1 MRNVKT
7 LGAAASALV
16 LTAGL
21 ATTAS
26 AAEMKFAVSGY
37 VKSAFIVS
45 SLNDGYQGTAVGSD
59 GEIHFSP
66 SIKTDNGLTIGG
78 RVELEAFTTGD
89 QIDEHYMYVK
99 GGFGTLKIGA
109 DDPVPVLLG
118 GSAPGGG
125 YDTHNGGTFSG
136 TYGSV
141 DTYDYTGGDANRL
154 TYITPDMNGI
164 TLGFSFTPDFTAA
177 GGGNT
182 NSGSSS
188 VKDTGYGDGM
198 AVAVRYKTSM
208 DGVSVQL
215 GSGFRQQGSD
225 SGGEDVEV
233 INAHAK
239 FGVAGLTF
247 GGSYT
252 TNNLG
257 STTQDKNMFDLGVSY
272 KMGDI
277 TIGGG
282 VGSSTTETDGA
293 QDDTDTFV
301 SASFSYAV
309 APGVKAGAG
318 LHFEENDGQDDDAVG
333 AVMAIQMS
341 F

>member
-7 LGAAASALV
+7 LGTAASALV

-26 AAEMKFAVSGY
+26 AAEIDLKVGGY
-37 VKSAFIVS
+37 VKSAVIVS
-45 SLNDGYQGTAVGSD
+45 SLNDGYQGSAVGSD

-66 SIKTDNGLTIGG
+66 SIKTDNGLTIGA
-78 RVELEAFTTGD
+78 RVELEAFTASD
-89 QIDEHYMYVK
+89 QIDEHYMYIK
-99 GGFGTLKIGA
+99 GGFGTLKLGA

-125 YDTHNGGTFSG
+125 FDTHNGGTFSG

-141 DTYDYTGGDANRL
+141 DTYDYTGGDANRI
-154 TYITPDMNGI
+154 TYITPDMNGV
-164 TLGFSFTPDFTAA
+164 TLGFSFTPDFTPS
-177 GGGNT
+177 GGSNT
-182 NSGSSS
+182 NSASSS

-225 SGGEDVEV
+225 SGGEDYEV

-257 STTQDKNMFDLGVSY
+257 STTSDLNMFDLGVSY
-272 KMGDI
+272 KLGDMI
-277 TIGGG
+277 IGGG

-301 SASFSYAV
+301 SASFKYTL
-309 APGVKAGAG
+309 APGVTAGAG

-333 AVMAIQMS
+333 AVAVIQMY

>member
-89 QIDEHYMYVK
+89 QIDEHYMFVK

-109 DDPVPVLLG
+109 DDPIPVLLG
-118 GSAPGGG
+118 GQAPGGG

-141 DTYDYTGGDANRL
+141 DTTDYSGGDANRL
-154 TYITPDMNGI
+154 TYITPDMNGV
-164 TLGFSFTPDFTAA
+164 TLGFSFTPDFSS
-177 GGGNT
+177 GGGGAT

-198 AVAVRYKTSM
+198 AVAIRYKTSM

-225 SGGEDVEV
+225 AGGEDLEV

-239 FGVAGLTF
+239 VGVAGLTF
-247 GGSYT
+247 GGAYT

-257 STTQDKNMFDLGVSY
+257 STTQDKNMFNLGVSY
-272 KMGDI
+272 KMGDL

-301 SASFSYAV
+301 SASLSYAV

-318 LHFEENDGQDDDAVG
+318 LHFEENDGHDDDAVG

>member
-26 AAEMKFAVSGY
+26 AAEMKFKVSGY
-37 VKSAFIVS
+37 AKTALVIS

-66 SIKTDNGLTIGG
+66 SIKTDNGLTIGA
-78 RVELEAFTTGD
+78 RIELEAYTTSD
-89 QIDEHYMYVK
+89 QIDEHYMYIK
-99 GGFGTLKIGA
+99 GGFGTIKMGA
-109 DDPVPVLLG
+109 DDAAHYLLG

-125 YDTHNGGTFSG
+125 YDTHNDGTFSG
-136 TYGSV
+136 TYGAMY
-141 DTYDYTGGDANRL
+141 TEDYSSSDANKL
-154 TYITPDMNGI
+154 TYLTPSMGGV
-164 TLGFSFTPDFTAA
+164 TLGFSFTPDTST
-177 GGGNT
+177 GGGTNT
-182 NSGSSS
+182 NKGSSN

-198 AVAVRYKTSM
+198 SVGIRYKTSM

-215 GSGFRQQGSD
+215 GAGFQSIGSD
-225 SGGEDVEV
+225 AGGEDREV
-233 INAHAK
+233 IQGHAK
-239 FGVAGLTF
+239 IGVAGVTI
-247 GGSYT
+247 GGAYT
-252 TNNLG
+252 TDNLA
-257 STTQDKNMFDLGVSY
+257 STTSDTNKFNIGVSY
-272 KMGDI
+272 KMGDV

-282 VGSSTTETDGA
+282 MGTSTVETNGA

-318 LHFEENDGQDDDAVG
+318 LHFEENDGYDDDAVG

>member
-7 LGAAASALV
+7 LGAVASALV

-26 AAEMKFAVSGY
+26 AAEMKFKVSGY
-37 VKSAFIVS
+37 AKSAFIVS

-66 SIKTDNGLTIGG
+66 SIKTDNGLTIGA
-78 RVELEAFTTGD
+78 RIELEAFTTSD
-89 QIDEHYMYVK
+89 QIDEHYLYIK
-99 GGFGTLKIGA
+99 GGFGTLKLGA
-109 DDPVPVLLG
+109 DDPAHTLLA

-125 YDTHNGGTFSG
+125 YDTHNDGTFSG
-136 TYGSV
+136 TYGAMATI
-141 DTYDYTGGDANRL
+141 DYDSGDANRVTYL
-154 TYITPDMNGI
+154 TPSMNGV
-164 TLGFSFTPDFTAA
+164 TLGFSFTPDFSSI

-182 NSGSSS
+182 NKGASS
-188 VKDTGYGDGM
+188 VKGDDYGDGM
-198 AVAVRYKTSM
+198 AIAARYKTTM
-208 DGVSVQL
+208 DGISVQL
-215 GSGFRQQGSD
+215 GAGFNTEGSD
-225 SGGEDVEV
+225 TGGEDKEV
-233 INAHAK
+233 ILAHAI
-239 FGVAGLTF
+239 FGIAGLTV
-247 GGSYT
+247 GGSYQT
-252 TNNLG
+252 DNEG
-257 STTQDKNMFDLGVSY
+257 STTSDTNKFDLGVSY

-282 VGSSTTETDGA
+282 VGSQTTETDGA
-293 QDDTDTFV
+293 ADDTDTFV

-318 LHFEENDGQDDDAVG
+318 LHFEEHDGHDDDAVG
-333 AVMAIQMS
+333 AVMAINMS